1 MTEITKSTEAK
12 KDEMQVEKEKLES
25 VKRADAAVKT
35 MHDFTSPEVLYKELI
50 NSVLKYHPSTDISM
64 IEKAYKV
71 ASEAHEGQKRKSG
84 EPYIIHPLCVAII
97 LADLELDKE
106 TIVAGLLHDA
116 VEDTWMTYE
125 EVEKEFGGE
134 VALLVDGVTKIG
146 QLSYSS
152 DKVEMQA
159 ESLRKMFLAMAKDIR
174 VILIKLADLICR
186 VYLTVIRG
194 TPTMVQLLIM
204 FFIVLASSNNK
215 VMVAVITFGVNS
227 GAYVAEIFRSGIMS
241 VDKGQMEAGRSLG
254 FNYAQTMWY
263 VIMPQAFKTVLPT
276 LCNEFISLLKET
288 SVSGY
293 IAIQDLTKGGD
304 IIRSRTYSAFMPLIA
319 VALVYLV
326 IVMIFTKLIQILE
339 RRLRQSER

>member
-1 MTEITKSTEAK
+1 MSEWFSGIKAKFILDFIADQRWKYITDGLKVT
-12 KDEMQVEKEKLES
+12 LE
-25 VKRADAAVKT
+25 
-35 MHDFTSPEVLYKELI
+35 
-50 NSVLKYHPSTDISM
+50 
-64 IEKAYKV
+64 
-71 ASEAHEGQKRKSG
+71 
-84 EPYIIHPLCVAII
+84 
-97 LADLELDKE
+97 
-106 TIVAGLLHDA
+106 
-116 VEDTWMTYE
+116 
-125 EVEKEFGGE
+125 
-134 VALLVDGVTKIG
+134 VT
-146 QLSYSS
+146 
-152 DKVEMQA
+152 
-159 ESLRKMFLAMAKDIR
+159 FLALILGLVLGAVIAVIR
-174 VILIKLADLICR
+174 TTHDQLKEDQSKGFGSFLIKLADLICR

-293 IAIQDLTKGGD
+293 IAIQDLTKGAD

-319 VALVYLV
+319 AALIYLV
-326 IVMIFTKLIQILE
+326 LVMVFTFFVQKLE
-339 RRLRQSER
+339 RRLRNSDH